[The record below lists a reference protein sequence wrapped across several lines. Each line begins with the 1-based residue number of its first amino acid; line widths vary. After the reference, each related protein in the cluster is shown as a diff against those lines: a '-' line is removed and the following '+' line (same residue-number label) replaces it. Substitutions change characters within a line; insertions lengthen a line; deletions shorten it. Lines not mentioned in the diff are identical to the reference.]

1 MGTSGR
7 MSICDATQLCRFY
20 LPGQGARLGL
30 VAGGSVVDLTASR
43 RPEYATLSILLRA
56 SVATPIQALLQRVSG
71 SALPAYAYADLDRPP
86 AAGIPH
92 LLPPV
97 DRQEVWAAGVT
108 YAWSREARVREARTK
123 DVYVR
128 VYEAERPE
136 LFFKSTAEKVVGPHD
151 WIGLRGD
158 SHWNVPEPEL
168 ALVLNP
174 ALQVVGYTIGNDVSS
189 RDIEGENP
197 LYLPQAKIYRH
208 SCALGPVITLAEPAA
223 WASGHRP
230 PTGVGGLHETEAPAT
245 GEDKVTAIEAPAS
258 GGGKV
263 TAIEAPA
270 SGGGK
275 VTAIEAP
282 ASGGGKVTAAPGV
295 IPLAI
300 HLTVRRAIA
309 GQPDAIAFQGE
320 TSTAHM
326 QRDPHELAGYLGRY
340 NDFPDGAVLLTGT
353 GIVPGDDFSLQDGDE
368 VLIEIEGIGILR
380 NLVRQM

>member
-1 MGTSGR
+1 
-7 MSICDATQLCRFY
+7 MSTCDAMQLCRFY

-71 SALPAYAYADLDRPP
+71 SALPAYAYRDLDREP

-174 ALQVVGYTIGNDVSS
+174 ALQIVGYTIGNDVSS

-223 WASGHRP
+223 
-230 PTGVGGLHETEAPAT
+230 
-245 GEDKVTAIEAPAS
+245 
-258 GGGKV
+258 
-263 TAIEAPA
+263 
-270 SGGGK
+270 
-275 VTAIEAP
+275 
-282 ASGGGKVTAAPGV
+282 PGAV
-295 IPLAI
+295 PLAI

-320 TSTAHM
+320 TSTVHM
-326 QRDPHELAGYLGRY
+326 HRDPHELAAYLGRY

-353 GIVPGDDFSLQDGDE
+353 GIVPGDDFTLQDGDH

-380 NLVRQM
+380 NPVRQM

>member
-71 SALPAYAYADLDRPP
+71 SALPAYAYRDLDREP

-223 WASGHRP
+223 WASSHRP
-230 PTGVGGLHETEAPAT
+230 PTGVGGLHET
-245 GEDKVTAIEAPAS
+245 
-258 GGGKV
+258 
-263 TAIEAPA
+263 EAPA

-380 NLVRQM
+380 NPVRQM

>member
-1 MGTSGR
+1 MSTSDGL
-7 MSICDATQLCRFY
+7 QLCRFY
-20 LPGQGARLGL
+20 LPGHGARLGQV
-30 VAGGSVVDLTASR
+30 VAGTVVDLTASR
-43 RPEYATLSILLRA
+43 RPEYATLSLLLRA
-56 SVATPIQALLQRVSG
+56 SVATPIQALLQRVSA
-71 SALPAYAYADLDRPP
+71 STLPAYAYRDLDREP

-174 ALQVVGYTIGNDVSS
+174 ALQIVGYTIGNDVSS

-197 LYLPQAKIYRH
+197 LYLPQAKIYWH
-208 SCALGPVITLAEPAA
+208 SCALGPVVTLAEPAA
-223 WASGHRP
+223 
-230 PTGVGGLHETEAPAT
+230 
-245 GEDKVTAIEAPAS
+245 
-258 GGGKV
+258 
-263 TAIEAPA
+263 
-270 SGGGK
+270 
-275 VTAIEAP
+275 
-282 ASGGGKVTAAPGV
+282 PGAV
-295 IPLAI
+295 PLAI
-300 HLTVRRAIA
+300 HLTVRRTIA

-326 QRDPHELAGYLGRY
+326 HRDPHELAAYLGRY

-353 GIVPGDDFSLQDGDE
+353 GIVPGDDFTLQDGDQ
-368 VLIEIEGIGILR
+368 VLIEIEGIGTLR
-380 NLVRQM
+380 NPVRQM